1 MKEVMNMENYD
12 ELLKLTQ
19 EIQTTFYAY
28 YIDYK
33 TKAQL
38 AGNIMIDTRP
48 EKVNDKLIELRDK
61 LQLLVDKQNREI
73 REAYDV
79 SK

>member
-1 MKEVMNMENYD
+1 
-12 ELLKLTQ
+12 
-19 EIQTTFYAY
+19 
-28 YIDYK
+28 
-33 TKAQL
+33 
-38 AGNIMIDTRP
+38 MIDTRP